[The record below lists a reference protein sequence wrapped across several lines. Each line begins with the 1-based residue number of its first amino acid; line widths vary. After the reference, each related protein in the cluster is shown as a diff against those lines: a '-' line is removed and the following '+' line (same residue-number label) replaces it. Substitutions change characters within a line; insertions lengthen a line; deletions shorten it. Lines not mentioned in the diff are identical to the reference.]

1 MWGFNKKGPNKDGA
15 LQQALNEAFYPDEM
29 SPLYTPSDLGT
40 PDATPATATALTAPQ
55 PEPDMPA
62 FTRSVSG
69 FVPLGADDDTIR
81 ASVISPVISLQASPS
96 SVASARSSLESS
108 AAMHTATD
116 LPVYAESSLDS
127 VVAAGTASPLNTTQ
141 PPSHEI
147 DYTQNVRTLMR
158 LVNDLPEGVSKPM
171 GAQVIRLTMEAM
183 GASLEDVL
191 SEAQGAQTEML
202 DAVRKNLSR
211 IEELRSV
218 ITQLESD
225 IKHYQFRSGELADM
239 IDLFI
244 LGDAPQ
250 GE

>member
-29 SPLYTPSDLGT
+29 NPLYTPTDLGT
-40 PDATPATATALTAPQ
+40 PDATLATATTVTAQQ

-62 FTRSVSG
+62 FTRPVSG

-81 ASVISPVISLQASPS
+81 ASVISPQASHAPVS
-96 SVASARSSLESS
+96 SAASSRSPLESS

-116 LPVYAESSLDS
+116 LPVYAEPVLDT
-127 VVAAGTASPLNTTQ
+127 VVAAGTATPLS
-141 PPSHEI
+141 PSHDI

-202 DAVRKNLSR
+202 EAVRKNLSR

-218 ITQLESD
+218 IGQLESD